1 MDLEHSFI
9 IPVPPEQ
16 AWQALLDVEQVA
28 PCMPG
33 ATVDGFDGEVISGKI
48 KIKVGPVQ
56 MTYAGKAHFTEKDE
70 ATKTVVLEAS
80 GKETRGS
87 GTASATIRS
96 SLQDENGQTRVLVR
110 TTMTVTGRPAQFGR
124 GVMAEVG
131 GRIIGKFA
139 TNLAAQLSGEGTPAA
154 SADEAAGT
162 PAGSN
167 EAAGAPAAS
176 SEAAGTPAA
185 STPAAGARATAAAAA
200 TSGDEDEGNGL
211 AADAA
216 QLPIEELGLPV
227 RSFNSLRR
235 EGVHTVGGLAARTEK
250 ELLAIDGLGP
260 QSIKEIKS
268 RLADHGLALT
278 TPGVTADETAAGS
291 VAAGTASTGTASPGT
306 ASTGTAS
313 TGTAASG
320 TAGTAAPAGTAPA
333 TAASGGAASG
343 GAASAGAAPGTAG
356 TGVGGP
362 RPAAVSPDTRTGT
375 WDAGTAAPDRSAAN
389 GLLPPRSSRPQ
400 DEDALDL
407 LSVAGLPLL
416 KRVAPAAGFLLVAV
430 VVFRVVRRRRRAS
443 RA

>member
-33 ATVDGFDGEVISGKI
+33 ATVDAFDGEVISGKI
-48 KIKVGPVQ
+48 KVKVGPVQ
-56 MTYAGKAHFTEKDE
+56 MTYAGTARFTERDE

-87 GTASATIRS
+87 GTAAATIRS
-96 SLQDENGQTRVLVR
+96 SLQDEAGQTRVLVR

-139 TNLAAQLSGEGTPAA
+139 TNLAAELSGEGAVPQGAAAAPAPGA
-154 SADEAAGT
+154 TAAGG
-162 PAGSN
+162 A
-167 EAAGAPAAS
+167 AAGEVPGSTAAAQAPAATGTEAS
-176 SEAAGTPAA
+176 GLPSAAG
-185 STPAAGARATAAAAA
+185 
-200 TSGDEDEGNGL
+200 
-211 AADAA
+211 
-216 QLPIEELGLPV
+216 LPIEELNLPV

-235 EGVHTVGGLAARTEK
+235 EGVHTVGGLAGRTEK

-260 QSIKEIKS
+260 QSIKEIKAK
-268 RLADHGLALT
+268 LAEHGLALT
-278 TPGVTADETAAGS
+278 TPGV
-291 VAAGTASTGTASPGT
+291 
-306 ASTGTAS
+306 
-313 TGTAASG
+313 
-320 TAGTAAPAGTAPA
+320 
-333 TAASGGAASG
+333 
-343 GAASAGAAPGTAG
+343 
-356 TGVGGP
+356 
-362 RPAAVSPDTRTGT
+362 PAAVSPGARAGS
-375 WDAGTAAPDRSAAN
+375 WDAGTPSAERPAAN
-389 GLLPPRSSRPQ
+389 GLLPPRGARPQ

-416 KRVAPAAGFLLVAV
+416 KRFAPALGALILVGVLL
-430 VVFRVVRRRRRAS
+430 RIVRRRRRAS